1 MEVYADA
8 SVATCYPSPAS
19 QLQAGEGPSPAAEER
34 SSAMDD
40 AAPTEQSAF
49 ASSSAVA
56 QLVMDKALQSQGEP
70 VNQRPQVDGAAT
82 WARVMLTDQ
91 RPRS

>member
-1 MEVYADA
+1 MDN
-8 SVATCYPSPAS
+8 AT
-19 QLQAGEGPSPAAEER
+19 
-34 SSAMDD
+34 
-40 AAPTEQSAF
+40 PTEQSAL

-82 WARVMLTDQ
+82 WARVMLTD
-91 RPRS
+91 

>member
-1 MEVYADA
+1 MDN
-8 SVATCYPSPAS
+8 AT
-19 QLQAGEGPSPAAEER
+19 
-34 SSAMDD
+34 
-40 AAPTEQSAF
+40 PTEQSAL